1 MNDYHDKKRR
11 IDYDNIEKM
20 LNLLNS
26 SSDISKI

>member
-20 LNLLNS
+20 FNLLNS